1 MGKRPEA
8 ALYIFYLEKEGR
20 RKIAYVRK
28 TNMKCNVEP
37 KKKLSVAIVNKCELV
52 KSALYTF

>member
-8 ALYIFYLEKEGR
+8 ALNIFYLEKEGR

-37 KKKLSVAIVNKCELV
+37 KKKLSVAIVNQCELV
-52 KSALYTF
+52 KSAH